1 VTLSIATIKIMTTPR
16 AKDPGATAGDRVPVV
31 IRRARFDAVIFDLD
45 GVVTRTADAHAA
57 TWKKL
62 FDDYREERLRR
73 NLPAYDSFDL
83 EVDYRTYVDGKPRYD
98 GIRSFLDARG
108 IELPYGSPDDPPDR
122 ETVCGLAN
130 RKNVLFQQHLERA
143 GVRVYESTVRL
154 IRQLRG
160 AGFKVAIIS
169 ASENCPAVLQA
180 AGIRDLFHA
189 QVDGVVAKQLRF
201 PGKPA
206 PDVFLE
212 AAKRIEVEP
221 QRAVVVEDAEAG
233 VQAGRAGGFALVI
246 GVDRTGNPERLRE
259 NGADVVVADL
269 AEVVMEDPGAPPLAR
284 RSTADLPSALDH
296 RDEILPSGGQRFA
309 VFLDYDGTLTPIVA
323 HPEDAVLS
331 KQMRG
336 IVGRLA
342 QSCPVFVIS
351 GRDLSDVRERV
362 GLAEIIYAGSH
373 GFDILGPDGLRQ
385 ENPAAQ
391 PCLPALDEAEAV
403 LRADTADIAGAQIER
418 KKYSIAVHFRNADES
433 RVPELE
439 AMVDAT
445 IQRHPDLRKRRGKK
459 VLELQ
464 PHIDWHKGRAVSWL
478 LQTLGLDP
486 SEVLPIYI
494 GDDLTDED
502 AFVALHERG
511 VGIVV
516 RDAPRPTAARY
527 ALEDPAEVGSFLDWL
542 AQRPSASRGP

>member
-1 VTLSIATIKIMTTPR
+1 L
-16 AKDPGATAGDRVPVV
+16 
-31 IRRARFDAVIFDLD
+31 
-45 GVVTRTADAHAA
+45 
-57 TWKKL
+57 
-62 FDDYREERLRR
+62 
-73 NLPAYDSFDL
+73 
-83 EVDYRTYVDGKPRYD
+83 
-98 GIRSFLDARG
+98 
-108 IELPYGSPDDPPDR
+108 
-122 ETVCGLAN
+122 
-130 RKNVLFQQHLERA
+130 
-143 GVRVYESTVRL
+143 
-154 IRQLRG
+154 
-160 AGFKVAIIS
+160 
-169 ASENCPAVLQA
+169 
-180 AGIRDLFHA
+180 
-189 QVDGVVAKQLRF
+189 
-201 PGKPA
+201 
-206 PDVFLE
+206 
-212 AAKRIEVEP
+212 
-221 QRAVVVEDAEAG
+221 
-233 VQAGRAGGFALVI
+233 
-246 GVDRTGNPERLRE
+246 
-259 NGADVVVADL
+259 
-269 AEVVMEDPGAPPLAR
+269 
-284 RSTADLPSALDH
+284 
-296 RDEILPSGGQRFA
+296 GGQRFA

-342 QSCPVFVIS
+342 QSGPVFVIS
-351 GRDLSDVRERV
+351 GRDLNDVRERV

-403 LRADTADIAGAQIER
+403 LRANTADIPGAQIER

-439 AMVDAT
+439 AMVDA
-445 IQRHPDLRKRRGKK
+445 IVQRHPDLRKRRGKK

-527 ALEDPAEVGSFLDWL
+527 ALENPAEVGSFLDWL
-542 AQRPSASRGP
+542 AQRPSASSGP